1 VASALPQSRAVS
13 PQGWVEISSHYS
25 SSKDIAIGRRRQP
38 DLSFSPKTHKV
49 ILVLPSHPYL
59 LFALLF
65 LACLIGKVR
74 AADISDASSR
84 TSQPDKFL
92 SSPGL
97 IKGGLFMQGSKKRF
111 EGANELNL
119 ESYKTKLEIN
129 PAQLTLTRIRNP
141 QPSDE
146 ITVKFTLVN
155 GSDKGSTL
163 YFPTSQRMD
172 AVIRDAEGKTIY
184 TWSED
189 FEFATEPGYSYV
201 NAGERLNYQLKIPF
215 QALRGK
221 VPQGEATITASLVN
235 YPEVK
240 AVMPLEIQP

>member
-1 VASALPQSRAVS
+1 MTIRYHLFFSLLS
-13 PQGWVEISSHYS
+13 IS
-25 SSKDIAIGRRRQP
+25 
-38 DLSFSPKTHKV
+38 
-49 ILVLPSHPYL
+49 
-59 LFALLF
+59 
-65 LACLIGKVR
+65 CLIGKVK

-119 ESYKTKLEIN
+119 ESYKTKLEVI
-129 PAQLTLTRIRNP
+129 PAQLTLKRIRDP

-189 FEFATEPGYSYV
+189 FEFATESGYSYV

-221 VPQGEATITASLVN
+221 LPQGQATITASLVN

>member
-1 VASALPQSRAVS
+1 MEK
-13 PQGWVEISSHYS
+13 GSH
-25 SSKDIAIGRRRQP
+25 R
-38 DLSFSPKTHKV
+38 LSWRTTG
-49 ILVLPSHPYL
+49 L
-59 LFALLF
+59 ACAMLF
-65 LACLIGKVR
+65 LGPSAQAEI
-74 AADISDASSR
+74 DASKS
-84 TSQPDKFL
+84 TMPDKFQ

-119 ESYKTKLEIN
+119 ESYKTKLEIT
-129 PAQLTLTRIRNP
+129 PGELTLKRIRDP

-155 GSDKGSTL
+155 ESDKGSTL
-163 YFPTSQRMD
+163 YFPTSQRCD
-172 AVIRDAEGKTIY
+172 AVIRDAAGKVIY

-189 FEFATEPGYSYV
+189 YEFATDAGYSYI

-221 VPQGEATITASLVN
+221 LPAGQATITASLVN
-235 YPEVK
+235 YPQLK
-240 AVMPLEIQP
+240 AAMPLEIQP